1 MWKSK
6 WEQDDDVEFVVDAD
20 IPDIQQNQEQKQS
33 LPNALPATRL
43 IAVSLL
49 GALVVLA
56 CAYGWWFGRFNI
68 ASAQATRNVT
78 STLPQQATRNVTSTL
93 PEQATQYLTSTLPQ
107 QATQY
112 VTSTSPSNSI
122 SQLGNVFWMYMVN
135 TLRFMRFYKVN
146 VFPYVWYVCASTIK
160 VWWGCLKAMSDMGLS
175 ARNVISYTWYAC
187 VFAIKSWWLCLKAMA
202 NMELSAVSIT
212 PYLWLACVFA
222 RQVWRFRRGPA
233 KPKPNVWLSVFN
245 FISNVWYACVLAIK
259 VFCSKTMPYIW
270 LIVWYACFS
279 SVKVWRDHSKTKPN
293 IRLSAVDF
301 IPNARCACV
310 FAVKVCCS
318 KAIPNMGLLAW
329 CVCLFALKVWRGRSK
344 AKPKIRLSVVK
355 VYPYM
360 WYACVFAVTV
370 CCSKAMP
377 KAWLYV

>member
-1 MWKSK
+1 MMWKSK

-202 NMELSAVSIT
+202 NMELSAVSII
-212 PYLWLACVFA
+212 PYLGSLACSPDKCGGFA
-222 RQVWRFRRGPA
+222 GGLQNQSQMFGC
-233 KPKPNVWLSVFN
+233 LCLTSFQT
-245 FISNVWYACVLAIK
+245 FGTLACLPFK
-259 VFCSKTMPYIW
+259 
-270 LIVWYACFS
+270 CF
-279 SVKVWRDHSKTKPN
+279 VRKQCH
-293 IRLSAVDF
+293 IF
-301 IPNARCACV
+301 
-310 FAVKVCCS
+310 
-318 KAIPNMGLLAW
+318 G
-329 CVCLFALKVWRGRSK
+329 
-344 AKPKIRLSVVK
+344 
-355 VYPYM
+355 
-360 WYACVFAVTV
+360 
-370 CCSKAMP
+370 
-377 KAWLYV
+377 